1 MDENVYGNLNKDLD
15 ENLPWLTQKTED
27 LKNNNKG
34 NPTLTPPPFS
44 GSSPLSRKN
53 FCTSRSD
60 SIFGRSYPPSGGG
73 RAGGEEGAPTML
85 EKQCFA
91 IA

>member
-34 NPTLTPPPFS
+34 NPTLTPPPFQVHPPFL
-44 GSSPLSRKN
+44 GKIFVPPEVTQFLEGPTPLR
-53 FCTSRSD
+53 
-60 SIFGRSYPPSGGG
+60 GGEGGG
-73 RAGGEEGAPTML
+73 GGGGSNYA
-85 EKQCFA
+85 
-91 IA
+91 